1 MSVHPPRLLSMHL
14 LRQSI
19 RKGILSLRNGEGPPR
34 PCLAG
39 ARPTWQQQSQYKP
52 QRSPLEW
59 FWAGY
64 AKFVVFSLLVYL
76 AYKLLGC
83 SSAGSVP
90 PTPPCA

>member
-34 PCLAG
+34 LCLAG

-64 AKFVVFSLLVYL
+64 AKLVVFSLLVYL